1 MTAAGMTRALESEPA
16 TFAALRGLA
25 LLGGVAAL
33 LLVPLAPEH
42 ELHLAPLL
50 IGFVVYKAALLLVLL
65 RWPQR
70 SRTLF
75 LATIASD
82 QALVFM
88 LVWFTGG
95 AASHFYLLFY
105 LLVALNAHYFGAGIG
120 TICAVLA
127 SALLAAASL
136 LGSSP
141 IAWAHIGARSLVLA
155 LLALALG
162 HVATRERQARAQA
175 GRLGEQIRETEV
187 RLVEAEQLAN
197 VGRLSAKMAHEIRN
211 PLGAINLNL
220 DMLAE
225 IVRQCQ
231 GPDMEEA
238 RELTRAI
245 REEIRALA
253 NLTDEY
259 LLTARLRLPRL
270 EKEALND
277 LISELVDFL
286 RPVFEEARIRVT
298 IELEEPLPLML
309 IDRAMVRQAV
319 HNLLRNSIEM
329 LAPGGRVRVRT
340 WLEAGAAVISVTD
353 DGPGVRAEVA
363 TRLFDPFFTT
373 KPRGT
378 GLGLSIAQQVA
389 REHGGTIVWENQP
402 GRGVEFRLV
411 LPMERARE

>member
-25 LLGGVAAL
+25 LLGGIAAL

-50 IGFVVYKAALLLVLL
+50 IGVVVYKAALLLVLL

-127 SALLAAASL
+127 SALLVAACL

-141 IAWAHIGARSLVLA
+141 IVWAHLGARSLVLA

-162 HVATRERQARAQA
+162 HVATRERRARAQA
-175 GRLGEQIRETEV
+175 GRLGEQVRETEG
-187 RLVEAEQLAN
+187 RLVEAEQLATI
-197 VGRLSAKMAHEIRN
+197 GRLSAKMAHEIRN

-220 DMLAE
+220 DMLGE

-259 LLTARLRLPRL
+259 LLTARRPRL
-270 EKEALND
+270 EKESLND
-277 LISELVDFL
+277 LVSELVDFL
-286 RPVFEEARIRVT
+286 RPVFEEAKIRVAL
-298 IELEEPLPLML
+298 ELEEPLPLTL
-309 IDRAMVRQAV
+309 VDRAMVRHAV

-329 LAPGGRVRVRT
+329 LQPGGRVRVRT
-340 WLEAGAAVISVTD
+340 SLEAGAAVISVAD
-353 DGPGVRAEVA
+353 DGPGVRPEVA

-402 GRGVEFRLV
+402 GHGVEFRLV
-411 LPMERARE
+411 LPMESARE